1 VSLCYVVVGEDILII
16 TNKIIIKPF
25 WFWPRSLVGV
35 ASWFC
40 FVASSYDDAEAVL
53 RVNGDARLVEG

>member
-1 VSLCYVVVGEDILII
+1 M
-16 TNKIIIKPF
+16 
-25 WFWPRSLVGV
+25 SLVGV

-53 RVNGDARLVEG
+53 RVNGDARLMEG